1 MLILRKSIHGFSNF
15 YHRHHI
21 SDLLQKISR
30 ATFWYRGR
38 VIHEESYLRSAT
50 TFPVLAELESGHREA
65 VLSEGANV
73 RFERGSLLFD
83 VGQECEGLGLVL
95 EGSVRVSCLSE
106 GGREIVLYRV
116 RPGQTCTITASC
128 LVSEQPFAARG
139 VVEEN
144 TTGLFIPSSTFR
156 RLLRES
162 NPFRNFVL
170 GIFTA
175 RIDHLMELI
184 NQVAFNK
191 LDERIA
197 ARLLE
202 LGPMLHMTHQDL
214 ADEVGSTREM
224 VSRILE
230 SFADRGL
237 VVLSRRRIEVPD
249 LEALRNALGQR

>member
-1 MLILRKSIHGFSNF
+1 MVHDG
-15 YHRHHI
+15 
-21 SDLLQKISR
+21 
-30 ATFWYRGR
+30 
-38 VIHEESYLRSAT
+38 
-50 TFPVLAELESGHREA
+50 
-65 VLSEGANV
+65 SEV
-73 RFERGSLLFD
+73 RFDGGSLLFD

-116 RPGQTCTITASC
+116 RPGETCTITASC
-128 LVSEQPFAARG
+128 LVSERPFAARG
-139 VVEEN
+139 VVEEP
-144 TTGLFIPSSTFR
+144 TTGLFIPSGTFR
-156 RLLRES
+156 RLPSTS

-175 RIDHLMELI
+175 RVDHLMELI

-202 LGPMLHMTHQDL
+202 LGPVLEMTHQDL

-237 VVLSRRRIEVPD
+237 VTLGRRRIEVHDPR
-249 LEALRNALGQR
+249 ALRTALGRR